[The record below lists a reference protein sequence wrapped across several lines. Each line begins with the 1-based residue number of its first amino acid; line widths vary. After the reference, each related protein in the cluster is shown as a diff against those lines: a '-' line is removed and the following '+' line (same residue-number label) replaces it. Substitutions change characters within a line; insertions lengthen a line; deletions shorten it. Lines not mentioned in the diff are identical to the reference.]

1 MRFSRGPSFTKIFD
15 TTSSSV
21 STLVSLFSAL
31 AAADRT
37 SFSRSFAH
45 VFLVERRTESA
56 SLTFLP
62 RTRSATRRTFCGEAF
77 RYLSVAVA
85 SIIVLREIL
94 RPSSRPPD
102 DAPSLRFPASLA
114 HRLGGLL
121 DLLAAMAFERT
132 REPDLA
138 RLLADHFP
146 RTHN

>member
-15 TTSSSV
+15 TTRSSL
-21 STLVSLFSAL
+21 STFVSLFSAF

-45 VFLVERRTESA
+45 VFLVKRRIERA

-77 RYLSVAVA
+77 RYLIVAVA

-94 RPSSRPPD
+94 RPS
-102 DAPSLRFPASLA
+102 
-114 HRLGGLL
+114 LGGACGLDGLL
-121 DLLAAMAFERT
+121 DLL
-132 REPDLA
+132 
-138 RLLADHFP
+138 
-146 RTHN
+146 

>member
-45 VFLVERRTESA
+45 VFLVKRRIESA

-85 SIIVLREIL
+85 SIIILREI
-94 RPSSRPPD
+94 RR
-102 DAPSLRFPASLA
+102 PSLRGAR
-114 HRLGGLL
+114 RLRGLL
-121 DLLAAMAFERT
+121 DLLAAVALEG
-132 REPDLA
+132 A
-138 RLLADHFP
+138 G
-146 RTHN
+146 

>member
-37 SFSRSFAH
+37 SLSRSFAH
-45 VFLVERRTESA
+45 VFLVKRRIERA

-77 RYLSVAVA
+77 RYLIFAVA

-94 RPSSRPPD
+94 RPSLGRMSC
-102 DAPSLRFPASLA
+102 
-114 HRLGGLL
+114 RLGRLL
-121 DLLAAMAFERT
+121 DLLAAVALEGAG
-132 REPDLA
+132 ECELA
-138 RLLADHFP
+138 EL
-146 RTHN
+146 